1 MTGRQLDLLNEPLRP
16 LASQPKSATSQ
27 AAAVEAEAFADRQR
41 EIVYDYIRSQG
52 RWGATR
58 KELEVA
64 LGISGQS
71 LCFRLWELRGGPRV
85 NGVPKYLVQLER
97 TGERRERCD
106 VYRAMPPMGGVACH
120 AG

>member
-1 MTGRQLDLLNEPLRP
+1 MSQQQLDLLNEPLRP
-16 LASQPKSATSQ
+16 LASQPKSPTSQ
-27 AAAVEAEAFADRQR
+27 AAALEAEVFADQQR
-41 EIVYDYIRSQG
+41 VVVYDFIRSQG

-85 NGVPKYLVQLER
+85 NGVPKYRVRLER

-106 VYRAMPPMGGVACH
+106 VYRVAL
-120 AG
+120 